1 MDAKGRLAA
10 DLAGPGFHLRNNK
23 LVLESKESMA
33 KRGVASPDD
42 GDALALTF
50 ALPVAPRGDQAA
62 AGGGRWLPAAS
73 WQA

>member
-1 MDAKGRLAA
+1 MDAKGRLAL

-23 LVLESKESMA
+23 LVLESKESMG

-42 GDALALTF
+42 ADALALTF
-50 ALPVAPRGDQAA
+50 AMPVAPRDAQTTA
-62 AGGGRWLPAAS
+62 GRWLPAAS